1 MTLTRFWLLFSPS
14 SVPLSRKLLSLDTI
28 SKQHSARCQSFR
40 AARKAMNSV
49 RVPFLDN
56 STKSSSAD
64 DDLSAVSTGLPEM
77 LRLITPR
84 IERGRVRPTATA
96 STSTPGA
103 SRDSRWQPHPSQWKA
118 FPTGQQS
125 LDP

>member
-84 IERGRVRPTATA
+84 IEPTATA

-103 SRDSRWQPHPSQWKA
+103 SRDSRWQPHPSQ
-118 FPTGQQS
+118 
-125 LDP
+125 